1 MFLLSLN
8 LCPVVKKNSRISIT
22 LWKANLLMALEG
34 EFVAEALTST
44 CGITAVN
51 LHCFYLKIYPCLTE
65 IKFLVEVFLLF
76 FFLLKWVVHITN
88 IGSFILQV
96 QI

>member
-22 LWKANLLMALEG
+22 LWKANLWMVLEG

-76 FFLLKWVVHITN
+76 FSTSVGCAYN
-88 IGSFILQV
+88 
-96 QI
+96 